1 MMKIKFTRT
10 PTITK
15 AVIATVV
22 FSIVFLATNS
32 NLPSCSDAVATLN
45 AGECI
50 VRQSY
55 LHTACGWLALV
66 SLATGVVL
74 FILKQRKASS
84 LRQQA
89 PSRPA
94 WSGAPMPAETTVPE
108 ERTRGDGIGQVTAK
122 TAPSAATQRPKA
134 SQAPLSW
141 RIAVHLGM
149 PGSIRIGNRS
159 AQKPDQCR
167 RARTAGFWMSATSRA
182 VIVRRG
188 VPNGGSVSVP
198 SNLPCHSV

>member
-1 MMKIKFTRT
+1 MKIAFTRG

-15 AVIATVV
+15 AAIATVV
-22 FSIVFLATNS
+22 FAIVFLATNS
-32 NLPSCSDAVATLN
+32 NLPPCTDTVAALN
-45 AGECI
+45 SGGCI

-94 WSGAPMPAETTVPE
+94 WSEAPRSDGTSSPAETTVSE
-108 ERTRGDGIGQVTAK
+108 ARTHGDGIGQVTAF
-122 TAPSAATQRPKA
+122 ADPGGFPGPERA
-134 SQAPLSW
+134 SNFCTKC
-141 RIAVHLGM
+141 G
-149 PGSIRIGNRS
+149 
-159 AQKPDQCR
+159 
-167 RARTAGFWMSATSRA
+167 TRA
-182 VIVRRG
+182 VARDNFCQHCGAPVKPEPEGYPVTDR
-188 VPNGGSVSVP
+188 S
-198 SNLPCHSV
+198 LAQ

>member
-1 MMKIKFTRT
+1 MKIRFTRA

-15 AVIATVV
+15 AAIATVV
-22 FSIVFLATNS
+22 FAIVFLATNS
-32 NLPSCSDAVATLN
+32 NLPPCSDAVATLN

-89 PSRPA
+89 PSRA
-94 WSGAPMPAETTVPE
+94 DAPEQPVLDVRNQPGSHRPRRT
-108 ERTRGDGIGQVTAK
+108 ERRLGERSLQ
-122 TAPSAATQRPKA
+122 P
-134 SQAPLSW
+134 PLSLS
-141 RIAVHLGM
+141 VM
-149 PGSIRIGNRS
+149 SRS
-159 AQKPDQCR
+159 A
-167 RARTAGFWMSATSRA
+167 
-182 VIVRRG
+182 
-188 VPNGGSVSVP
+188 
-198 SNLPCHSV
+198 

>member
-1 MMKIKFTRT
+1 MKIAFTRT

-15 AVIATVV
+15 AAIATAV
-22 FSIVFLATNS
+22 FAIVFLATNS
-32 NLPSCSDAVATLN
+32 NLPPCTDAVATLN

-89 PSRPA
+89 PSHPA
-94 WSGAPMPAETTVPE
+94 WSGALRSDDTPMPAETTVPE
-108 ERTRGDGIGQVTAK
+108 ARTHGNGIGQ
-122 TAPSAATQRPKA
+122 APFGGPSGFPGPERASKFCTQC
-134 SQAPLSW
+134 
-141 RIAVHLGM
+141 G
-149 PGSIRIGNRS
+149 
-159 AQKPDQCR
+159 
-167 RARTAGFWMSATSRA
+167 TRA
-182 VIVRRG
+182 VAGDNFCQQCGAPVKTDPDG
-188 VPNGGSVSVP
+188 YPGTVPP
-198 SNLPCHSV
+198 ATEAAR